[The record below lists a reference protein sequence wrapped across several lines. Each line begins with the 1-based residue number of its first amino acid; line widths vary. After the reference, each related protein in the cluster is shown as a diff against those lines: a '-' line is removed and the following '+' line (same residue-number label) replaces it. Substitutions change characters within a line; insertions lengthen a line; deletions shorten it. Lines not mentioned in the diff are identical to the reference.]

1 MKAIVPQED
10 EALER
15 VRAEIRQLRAE
26 IIERYVELDELR
38 AEEAMLTILYEQRLG
53 PAHIRALELE
63 WELARLRRKLSLL
76 MVALNRGETP
86 DHAKITA
93 ILDEEL
99 RGFQDAIRD
108 AKARFHHAD
117 RALLDSKPIADYAR
131 VKQLYREIV
140 RALHPDLHGGDL
152 SGERLLLWTSARMA
166 FERGDV
172 AELERIHHLVIEEKP
187 SSKAVQAEVTE
198 LDFLERD
205 RTRLKRLRKELEK
218 RRAALLGET
227 PLNLR
232 NELHD
237 PLWVAE
243 KRAEILKNEARNLRI
258 IDDLRE
264 RILALK
270 RASMP
275 ASERKNPHER

>member
-86 DHAKITA
+86 DHAKIAA

-99 RGFQDAIRD
+99 RGFQDAI
-108 AKARFHHAD
+108 
-117 RALLDSKPIADYAR
+117 
-131 VKQLYREIV
+131 
-140 RALHPDLHGGDL
+140 
-152 SGERLLLWTSARMA
+152 
-166 FERGDV
+166 
-172 AELERIHHLVIEEKP
+172 
-187 SSKAVQAEVTE
+187 
-198 LDFLERD
+198 
-205 RTRLKRLRKELEK
+205 
-218 RRAALLGET
+218 
-227 PLNLR
+227 
-232 NELHD
+232 
-237 PLWVAE
+237 
-243 KRAEILKNEARNLRI
+243 
-258 IDDLRE
+258 
-264 RILALK
+264 
-270 RASMP
+270 
-275 ASERKNPHER
+275 